1 MRWWA
6 KLIGR
11 THLFWV
17 IGWPLAAL
25 LVWLPA
31 PRLASLLHGDATDFL
46 PASMPSKQAARKLL
60 ESFPDY
66 AYASRVAIVCTR
78 DGPLSAE
85 DRSAV
90 GRIALAL
97 DGQHAQWNWRVR
109 SAATLPWLQSFLES
123 EDGHASLI
131 LVELPADMLTHHTVE
146 RVRQL
151 QQIAAEQDLPAGLGF
166 EITGGGALG
175 ELLDANAKRD
185 VDATTAWAFATV
197 AAVLLMVYRSPVA
210 MLLPV
215 ATIAFSLMV
224 SMGLVGWAAKWWL
237 PINGLVEMFV
247 VVIVAGTGVD
257 YCLFL
262 FARFR
267 ESISAGESVQATVEL
282 AIGRTGGAILA
293 SAGTNAAAL
302 TTLLLA
308 RNRDFYTSGPTIAFC
323 IVVATLAVFTFT
335 PSLMWLL
342 GRRLLWPTGD
352 LALAQRVGRFWST
365 VARWTTSRPLTVS
378 LSAAGLLLIPAIWA
392 IGARPLYDAIEE
404 YPPDSSFVRGARLY
418 EQHFRSSQP
427 SVDLTLLLETPKPI
441 GDDAA
446 IATLS
451 RMVGDLASELADEFA
466 IVEQRDLGQPLGRSR
481 KLKDAGP
488 DGETPLFGLFS
499 PSAIAERFM
508 RSYYLGSGGRVTRI
522 DLTINAIPRSQ
533 QAIDLVPEVRARV
546 SAFLS
551 RSEDARELGF
561 LASNVL
567 LGGESAT
574 YNDIREL
581 RTGDFRRVALA
592 ALVII
597 ALIVLAVVRSVRC
610 TILLIAATVLTYLA
624 AYGCT
629 WLIFTRFAGV
639 EGLSYQLD
647 FLLFIIIVSL
657 GQDYNLYVVTR
668 IREEMLKRPLREAV
682 AESVRKT
689 GRVVSSCGV
698 IMACA
703 FGSMYAGS
711 LLLMKE
717 FAVALALGMLI
728 DTFVVRPLLVPAAFV
743 LLHPRKGQRSPGSEE
758 RRSGH
763 VHGIEG

>member
-1 MRWWA
+1 MRRWA
-6 KLIGR
+6 RFIGR
-11 THLFWV
+11 THIFWV
-17 IGWPLAAL
+17 IVWPLAAL
-25 LVWLPA
+25 VVWLPA
-31 PRLASLLHGDATDFL
+31 PRLSSLLHDDATDFL
-46 PASMPSKQAARKLL
+46 PPSMPSKQAAQKLL
-60 ESFPDY
+60 KSFPDY
-66 AYASRVAIVCTR
+66 AYASRVAILCTR
-78 DGPLSAE
+78 APALSAD
-85 DRSAV
+85 DRAAI
-90 GRIALAL
+90 GQLAKAL
-97 DGQHAQWNWRVR
+97 DGQQAKWNWRVR
-109 SAATLPWLQSFLES
+109 SAATLPTLRSFLES
-123 EDGHASLI
+123 EDGQASLI

-146 RVRQL
+146 RVRQI
-151 QQIAAEQDLPAGLGF
+151 QQIVADQASPIGLRF
-166 EITGGGALG
+166 EITGGAALG

-197 AAVLLMVYRSPVA
+197 TAVLLVVYRSPVA

-267 ESISAGESVQATVEL
+267 EAVTDGQSPSEAVEL
-282 AIGRTGGAILA
+282 AISRTGSAILA

-302 TTLLLA
+302 TTMLLA

-335 PSLMWLL
+335 PSLMRLF
-342 GRRLLWPTGD
+342 GHRLLWPTKNLKLTRNAG
-352 LALAQRVGRFWST
+352 AVWNSI
-365 VARWTTSRPLTVS
+365 ARWTTSKPRTVAWT
-378 LSAAGLLLIPAIWA
+378 AAGVLLIPAIWA
-392 IGARPLYDAIEE
+392 LDAQPLYDAIEE

-418 EQHFRSSQP
+418 EKHFRNSEP
-427 SVDLTLLLETPKPI
+427 AVDLSLMLETPKPI
-441 GDDAA
+441 TDAPA
-446 IATLS
+446 ITTLK
-451 RMVGDLASELADEFA
+451 RMIDNLAIELADSFT
-466 IVEQRDLGQPLGRSR
+466 IVDQRDLGHPIGRSPNR
-481 KLKDAGP
+481 EAGAASSAAGP
-488 DGETPLFGLFS
+488 TWR
-499 PSAIAERFM
+499 SAILERFM
-508 RSYYLGSGGRVTRI
+508 RSYYLDSGGHVTRI
-522 DLTINAIPRSQ
+522 DLTIQAIPRSPH
-533 QAIDLVPEVRARV
+533 AIDLPTEIRATV
-546 SAFLS
+546 NAFLTS
-551 RSEDARELGF
+551 SGAAQELG
-561 LASNVL
+561 LASGSVFIA
-567 LGGESAT
+567 GESAT

-592 ALVII
+592 ALGII
-597 ALIVLAVVRSVRC
+597 SLIVLVVVRSWRC
-610 TILLIAATVLTYLA
+610 TILLMAATVLTYLA

-629 WLIFTRFAGV
+629 WMIFTRFAGV

-668 IREEMLKRPLREAV
+668 IREEMQKRPLREAV
-682 AESVRKT
+682 AEAVRQT

-703 FGSMYAGS
+703 FGSMFSGS

-728 DTFVVRPLLVPAAFV
+728 DTFIVRPLLVPAAFV
-743 LLHPRKGQRSPGSEE
+743 LLHRRRADCSPECEE
-758 RRSGH
+758 RTPGD
-763 VHGIEG
+763 VHGIKA